1 MFLLP
6 SSSCCI
12 GLGSN
17 NIHVP
22 DVNPREKWVKM
33 EVPMVGS
40 GGFIRKKHLIQYML

>member
-1 MFLLP
+1 MFLLT